1 MGRSY
6 RSRPKKLG
14 AKLKLIRTRLGLTQ
28 TQMIGRLA
36 VRDEPL
42 RPASI
47 SGYELG
53 EREPPLMVLLRYA
66 KAYGC
71 STDQLIDD
79 KLKLPDL

>member
-28 TQMIGRLA
+28 AQMIEKLA
-36 VRDEPL
+36 VRNEPL

-47 SGYELG
+47 SAYEMNL
-53 EREPPLMVLLRYA
+53 REPPLMVLLRYA
-66 KAYGC
+66 RIYGC
-71 STDQLIDD
+71 STDELIDD
-79 KLKLPDL
+79 KLKLPD